1 MAGENNQVKVMME
14 EQLLILSNI
23 VVGEEFGGDS
33 GSSGG
38 GSGSSTRRR
47 MVNST
52 PSSRVA
58 SRNEEPKLRR
68 RRGREDGRELIVNEA
83 ISVVVDSVDDVVCP
97 GGVYV
102 GNVPDD
108 TPPTECLYFNNTI
121 FLSME
126 DEPYVEEKTAIFQ
139 AAMLTKIKE
148 GWLVDNFDL
157 NAAMQSP
164 PQPPT
169 PPTSSSSPPT
179 PNLIPNPS
187 EGDRITTPTEPL
199 EPDSISSGAIVGIVL
214 AILLCFFLTVLFA
227 RKNNYGKPKNEPP
240 RNHEDDLEMPP
251 DGNRA
256 MMAGAGDGDDYT
268 VNTADKSYSSRDN
281 LLSTSR
287 VSSSAM
293 AHNMSPMPELGEV
306 SHDDLSRVDDSG
318 RDDSEVDDSIFSAET
333 DEHIGDVNA
342 SGMGINTS
350 QIAAMA
356 AASTLVASHTPTNS
370 PPGTPSRDNLN
381 MSQSSGS
388 SMLSTFGSE
397 RSGFLSTEEEAG
409 GGELN
414 FDREG
419 RPFDADSSGTGYAG
433 DVGAIAAGQV
443 ATREASQDAP
453 QAAAAVGGGGGGAVT
468 QAAGEGGGLTAGA
481 AVALGAAGVGVV
493 AAGAYAA
500 TRSRA
505 DPESSQESASFAGDI
520 SSIAS
525 ATPSSTPSAMDD
537 LDNAI
542 EAGNWGHVGALAA
555 VLASQGHGSHRR
567 SPTHAANMSASRSIE
582 GDSIH
587 SGSRTSGSSSM
598 LGASL
603 EQSRAV
609 EIDKLVE
616 SGDWQGVVLAAA
628 RFEADQTFDGESS
641 FSASSA
647 SRSSRW
653 TGSATSAT
661 TPRSMATTDRTS
673 ASNLSSQRGQAEIRA
688 EVEALV
694 RRVVPEEADNIDEMM
709 TQFKGREEELVE
721 TLRRMQERAIAS
733 RARLAVQ
740 KSAKLEAKAKAAPKR
755 SISQQSSMSQS
766 AGMSSSAMGGASSG
780 DHSVTSISSTKSELE
795 QAIEAGNWQAVGA
808 AAQRMSDQS
817 VGELSVDEV
826 ARLREVISASPAFNQ
841 CTPSR
846 GSMDS
851 DFNLDSLIE
860 QGDWTGVIAAA
871 KSASEDRHDA
881 PSGSDEQQH
890 SRSMQ
895 DEQNALAQA
904 NMWQEIANQSKPEA
918 RQGPAGA
925 TDAAAWAI
933 QRSLRAMDSNSDPN
947 TTGETSVG
955 NSNVSARTIHDIASE
970 SDTNGDYSQYE
981 SSSFDDSAGTGLEDY
996 TRSGI

>member
-1 MAGENNQVKVMME
+1 MEN
-14 EQLLILSNI
+14 
-23 VVGEEFGGDS
+23 
-33 GSSGG
+33 
-38 GSGSSTRRR
+38 
-47 MVNST
+47 
-52 PSSRVA
+52 
-58 SRNEEPKLRR
+58 EP
-68 RRGREDGRELIVNEA
+68 N
-83 ISVVVDSVDDVVCP
+83 
-97 GGVYV
+97 
-102 GNVPDD
+102 
-108 TPPTECLYFNNTI
+108 
-121 FLSME
+121 
-126 DEPYVEEKTAIFQ
+126 VEEKTAIFQ
-139 AAMLTKIKE
+139 AAMLNKIKE
-148 GWLVDNFDL
+148 GWLVDNFNL
-157 NAAMQSP
+157 NAAMQP
-164 PQPPT
+164 PPKPPT
-169 PPTSSSSPPT
+169 PPTSSSPPPT
-179 PNLIPNPS
+179 PILNPNPN

-199 EPDSISSGAIVGIVL
+199 EPDSISSGAIVGIIL
-214 AILLCFFLTVLFA
+214 AVLLCFFLTVLFA
-227 RKNNYGKPKNEPP
+227 RKNNYGQPKNEPP
-240 RNHEDDLEMPP
+240 RNHEDDLEMAPN
-251 DGNRA
+251 GNGA
-256 MMAGAGDGDDYT
+256 MMAGAGDGDDFT
-268 VNTADKSYSSRDN
+268 VNTADKSYTSRDN
-281 LLSTSR
+281 LLPTSR
-287 VSSSAM
+287 VSSSTM

-318 RDDSEVDDSIFSAET
+318 RDSEVDESIFST
-333 DEHIGDVNA
+333 DTDDHIGDVNA
-342 SGMGINTS
+342 SGTGNSTS

-370 PPGTPSRDNLN
+370 PPQSPRRDVN

-388 SMLSTFGSE
+388 SMLSPYGSE
-397 RSGFLSTEEEAG
+397 RSGFLSTEDES
-409 GGELN
+409 GGESN
-414 FDREG
+414 FVGEG
-419 RPFDADSSGTGYAG
+419 SSFDADYSDTGYAG
-433 DVGAIAAGQV
+433 GVGAVAAGQA
-443 ATREASQDAP
+443 ATSQDAP
-453 QAAAAVGGGGGGAVT
+453 QAAAAVGGGGGAVT
-468 QAAGEGGGLTAGA
+468 QAAGKGGGLTAGA
-481 AVALGAAGVGVV
+481 AAALGAAGVGVV

-505 DPESSQESASFAGDI
+505 DPESSQESASSAGDI

-525 ATPSSTPSAMDD
+525 PTPSSTPSAMED

-567 SPTHAANMSASRSIE
+567 SPTHAANMAASRSIE

-616 SGDWQGVVLAAA
+616 NGDWQGVVLAAA

-755 SISQQSSMSQS
+755 SMSQQSSMSQS
-766 AGMSSSAMGGASSG
+766 AGMSSSAMGGTSSG

-841 CTPSR
+841 YTPSG
-846 GSMDS
+846 GSMES
-851 DFNLDSLIE
+851 DFNLNSLIE
-860 QGDWTGVIAAA
+860 QGDWRGVIAAA

-881 PSGSDEQQH
+881 PSGSDAQQH

-947 TTGETSVG
+947 TTGETSIG

-981 SSSFDDSAGTGLEDY
+981 SSSYGDSVGTGLEEDY